1 MRERD
6 TQTFGPVDAVTA
18 GARWPAAVLLA
29 LAALLSVLA
38 VWLHFPGHISMDSS
52 MQVIEASTGRSETWN
67 PPHTSALLR
76 WLGVGPSGVG
86 RLMVLDAVLTYLAL
100 ALAAA
105 AAFRAGPASSRGTR
119 IRVLAVALV
128 LLNPVIAV
136 YVGIIWKDVVF
147 ATTLNIAVAA
157 GLMACV
163 SGSRASFAWAIASTV
178 LLAFAMKV
186 RQQGLFM
193 SPVLLLLPIVAV
205 SLGRGLPRLRALG
218 RAAAMAAVFV
228 VALVGFG
235 ALVAHTVKQDDKLG
249 NQVGFNGLMQY
260 DIAGMVAMS
269 DTPTDR
275 LPIPMSDELRAQVRS
290 VYSPDR
296 GDFLWY
302 SPSVTNW
309 LSTPG
314 YAGVRSMWWTMVRA
328 EPGTY
333 LRHRI
338 AVFRSILDI
347 DGVKACLPLH
357 VGIDGDNAR
366 LQRLGFVP
374 GLDRNDQL
382 IYNKMQRVIYW
393 PIYRHFFYAA
403 ALVLVALL
411 LVATPMHRR
420 LRIGA
425 LAVVVS
431 TALLYASYL
440 PTSIACDFR
449 YLYPATCLVSMLWI
463 VWIAGARGRPSLR
476 HLPRLRAGA

>member
-1 MRERD
+1 
-6 TQTFGPVDAVTA
+6 
-18 GARWPAAVLLA
+18 
-29 LAALLSVLA
+29 
-38 VWLHFPGHISMDSS
+38 
-52 MQVIEASTGRSETWN
+52 ETWN

-105 AAFRAGPASSRGTR
+105 AAFRAGNARSRGTPL
-119 IRVLAVALV
+119 RVLAVALV

-147 ATTLNIAVAA
+147 ATAMNVAVAL
-157 GLMACV
+157 GLVACV
-163 SGSRASFAWAIASTV
+163 AGPRASFAWALASTV
-178 LLAFAMKV
+178 LLAFGMKV

-193 SPVLLLLPIVAV
+193 APVLVLLPMVAV
-205 SLGRGLPRLRALG
+205 VLGRGVPRLRALG
-218 RAAAMAAVFV
+218 RVAAIAVVFV
-228 VALVGFG
+228 VALGAFG
-235 ALVAHTVKQDDKLG
+235 VLVARTVTQDDKLG

-260 DIAGMVAMS
+260 DIAGMVALS

-309 LSTPG
+309 LHTPG
-314 YAGVRSMWWTMVRA
+314 YAGVRRMWWTMVRA

-333 LRHRI
+333 LQHRI
-338 AVFRSILDI
+338 AVFRSILDV

-357 VGIDGDNAR
+357 VGIDGDNER
-366 LQRLGFVP
+366 LRRLGFAP

-403 ALVLVALL
+403 ALVIVALL

-425 LAVVVS
+425 LVVVVA

-463 VWIAGARGRPSLR
+463 VWIAAARGRPALR
-476 HLPRLRAGA
+476 HVPRWRSGA